1 MCSSSAAFAAVSG
14 TCDHRR
20 LATAARELD
29 DLVRLGELYRAHARS
44 KRGGRPARA
53 RAGRSDARGVGC
65 PGLITRRSR
74 MRPWSAWRR
83 SCGSR
88 PRSVLGGEKPTRRT
102 GLVGPQFRADA
113 DEADAS
119 VERNR
124 SLRPGHFAQRCA
136 AFSSPFVTA
145 GVTASVNSA
154 KNILARNAAL
164 AGTFSAPRET
174 RTPTRGTPGQGP
186 QPCGDG
192 SARHDIYRSES
203 LSRGWLDEGE
213 RESAQVNLGQLRI
226 SLCAKRSGR
235 RAAPKRRAKSAPSP

>member
-1 MCSSSAAFAAVSG
+1 
-14 TCDHRR
+14 
-20 LATAARELD
+20 
-29 DLVRLGELYRAHARS
+29 
-44 KRGGRPARA
+44 
-53 RAGRSDARGVGC
+53 
-65 PGLITRRSR
+65 

-145 GVTASVNSA
+145 GVTASLNSA

-174 RTPTRGTPGQGP
+174 RTPTRGTPDKALNLVATAARATTSIGP
-186 QPCGDG
+186 GRCLAGGSTKANASQPRST
-192 SARHDIYRSES
+192 SANYVYRFAQNGGVPLGVTGCSIRS
-203 LSRGWLDEGE
+203 MQHAPGRSRRASWLLSRTKQSSRRHATRGE
-213 RESAQVNLGQLRI
+213 MPAAPLI
-226 SLCAKRSGR
+226 SGR
-235 RAAPKRRAKSAPSP
+235 LHRPGARPAPDEHRWSVPELTARSPSAPGGIR

>member
-1 MCSSSAAFAAVSG
+1 
-14 TCDHRR
+14 
-20 LATAARELD
+20 
-29 DLVRLGELYRAHARS
+29 
-44 KRGGRPARA
+44 
-53 RAGRSDARGVGC
+53 
-65 PGLITRRSR
+65 

-235 RAAPKRRAKSAPSP
+235 RAAPKRRAKSAPSPWKQRSCRRGASAASRGSRSAGRASHPPGTAVARLGRGVGNEMGMKLLISCGPSGVRVLVRAWG